1 MAENYRSPYGIWWDE
16 NIQGKYGVGESVR
29 ELMAMAFEGGRKSRD
44 AEIEALK
51 KAIIEYADCVGS
63 KEGTDFIDDLKYM
76 GTSEES
82 IALLYKLNGYD
93 ENGDWIHKKK
103 ASEK

>member
-16 NIQGKYGVGESVR
+16 NIQGKYGVSDSIR
-29 ELMAMAFEGGRKSRD
+29 ELMAMAFEGGRQSKD

-51 KAIIEYADCVGS
+51 PYKEKIEQMERMYNNHYAQA
-63 KEGTDFIDDLKYM
+63 M
-76 GTSEES
+76 GNP
-82 IALLYKLNGYD
+82 KL
-93 ENGDWIHKKK
+93 KK